1 MKLLFVLPALLVLA
15 GCSSQSITHDAAL
28 LSSDAVER
36 YCNDDRE
43 SLETS
48 VTATGK
54 DGNVTNAKMTVS
66 CSISE

>member
-15 GCSSQSITHDAAL
+15 GCSAQSITHDAAL
-28 LSSDAVER
+28 LSSDAVEG
-36 YCNDDRE
+36 YCDDDRE

-48 VTATGK
+48 VTATDK

-66 CSISE
+66 CSEL